1 MRKLDGTGLQTALV
15 FPRKQPEEN
24 THETLVPL
32 GVVVLK
38 TNLELDGLN
47 EVPLLTTGLLVV
59 LEGGLVEDGPDRP
72 SHA

>member
-1 MRKLDGTGLQTALV
+1 MRKLDGTGLQTILD
-15 FPRKQPEEN
+15 FPKKAVRRN

-47 EVPLLTTGLLVV
+47 KVPLLTTSLLVV